1 MPELAPPPWQ
11 VNAVSDNVVY
21 TLVMGVPL
29 DDSVGQF
36 PFLSALLAGAASS
49 GGQAHLRFPSDTFPL
64 CRADSRFVI
73 RAREEEE
80 SEPVRARRWRD
91 FFREEVSAIPFLL
104 GVAGSHARLQIGGR
118 GVPRWLGIYPQ
129 PVPRC
134 VGLELKA
141 SSRAK
146 RGASFDVLGAVI
158 DGRQQVVELSNPPS
172 AAGNMF
178 VFALPHDASYDT
190 MGRICRA
197 ISRKFCQANDCIE
210 EHA

>member
-1 MPELAPPPWQ
+1 MAPPPWQ

-80 SEPVRARRWRD
+80 SEPVRARLLGGK
-91 FFREEVSAIPFLL
+91 FRQYRSFWGWLGRTRVSRL
-104 GVAGSHARLQIGGR
+104 GVAVYLAGWAFTRSRCR
-118 GVPRWLGIYPQ
+118 GVSGW
-129 PVPRC
+129 
-134 VGLELKA
+134 
-141 SSRAK
+141 
-146 RGASFDVLGAVI
+146 
-158 DGRQQVVELSNPPS
+158 N
-172 AAGNMF
+172 
-178 VFALPHDASYDT
+178 
-190 MGRICRA
+190 
-197 ISRKFCQANDCIE
+197 
-210 EHA
+210 